1 MAPLHARAGPA
12 ALLIMLASSC
22 GPKPQPQGEPDAN
35 APPAGA
41 QPPAAQ
47 AAAPM
52 SLVDQDWIL
61 TALGERDAPLGAGD
75 RPLTLRL
82 DSASSRA
89 TGFAGCNRFGAG
101 YTLAGDSLKFG
112 PAISTK
118 MSCGE
123 SDRIEQGYL
132 AMLPLVVTYAA
143 TDTSLVLNGPGGA
156 LARFRKQ

>member
-1 MAPLHARAGPA
+1 MRTRIGSLALFALA
-12 ALLIMLASSC
+12 AC
-22 GPKPQPQGEPDAN
+22 GPKPPAQDEPPSDRS
-35 APPAGA
+35 A
-41 QPPAAQ
+41 QPAPAAP
-47 AAAPM
+47 AAAGTSPIT
-52 SLVDQDWIL
+52 DQDWIL
-61 TALGERDAPLGAGD
+61 VELGERPAPMGAGN

-82 DSASSRA
+82 QSAESRA
-89 TGFAGCNRFGAG
+89 VGFAGCNRYSGG
-101 YTLAGDSLKFG
+101 YTLAADSLRFG

-123 SDRIEQGYL
+123 ADKVEQGYL